1 MSQKDWIEVGA
12 SLLGGIGIGASL
24 MYFFDP
30 ELGEERRE
38 QCFETTGEYLSSA
51 GERLGETWE
60 TVANKARDL
69 AEGVADTAGDWTS
82 RAGKAARRYV
92 SGARSAAS
100 DYADDAGDAARSWGR
115 RAARTARGYRR
126 GAGDWLGGGGSRQT
140 TGSIAGITAGVV
152 GALALG
158 AGLMFLLD
166 PTQGRR
172 RRALIRDK
180 AASYTSQATQYAQ
193 STGRHLS
200 NKAQGWAHRAGE
212 AASQVKEQAQNLA
225 SKAKDT
231 ISGNRGGSSIGGS
244 ASSGF
249 ASTSGQS
256 SRPDPAA
263 VTAPNCPP
271 GII

>member
-30 ELGEERRE
+30 QLGDERRE

-51 GERLGETWE
+51 GERLGETWQ
-60 TVANKARDL
+60 TVANKARDVG
-69 AEGVADTAGDWTS
+69 EGVAETAGDWSS
-82 RAGKAARRYV
+82 RAGKLARRYV
-92 SGARSAAS
+92 SGAGSAAS
-100 DYADDAGDAARSWGR
+100 DYAGDAAGTARSWGR
-115 RAARTARGYRR
+115 SAAKTARGYTR
-126 GAGDWLGGGGSRQT
+126 GAGDWLGVGGGSRQT
-140 TGSIAGITAGVV
+140 SGSIAGITAGVV

-180 AASYTSQATQYAQ
+180 AVSYTNEATRYAQ

-200 NKAQGWAHRAGE
+200 NKAQGLAHRAGE
-212 AASQVKEQAQNLA
+212 AASQVKDQAQNLA
-225 SKAKDT
+225 SKARDT
-231 ISGNRGGSSIGGS
+231 IRGNRGDSGGGG
-244 ASSGF
+244 ASSGGF
-249 ASTSGQS
+249 AATSGQS
-256 SRPDPAA
+256 SRSDTAFS
-263 VTAPNCPP
+263 APNCPP
-271 GII
+271 GLV